1 MENGGMEPLGAPPQ
15 VPLDLKNGQNS
26 GKLAKLLSFLP
37 CRTLEVH
44 WPISH
49 SQLVWWKM
57 CRWIMG
63 IGILRGPLRGL
74 LKPVVSKM
82 AKKAKKWIMAYFS
95 VLLDPR
101 GKLTYQSIKSNVLR
115 NLQVDNRG
123 LGLQG
128 APFRIPRGSKMPKN
142 SKRLPFFSA
151 SPQCNSALWVI
162 AIKRF
167 ERCVDNRGLGHIGPL
182 KSPHTQVILG

>member
-1 MENGGMEPLGAPPQ
+1 MCCLQWLVFRKKPFWS
-15 VPLDLKNGQNS
+15 KNGKSWGNLFFLHPFIL
-26 GKLAKLLSFLP
+26 KLYIGILMITIKP
-37 CRTLEVH
+37 
-44 WPISH
+44 WG
-49 SQLVWWKM
+49 
-57 CRWIMG
+57 G
-63 IGILRGPLRGL
+63 IGILRGLLRGL

-101 GKLTYQSIKSNVLR
+101 GKLTYQSIKSNVVR
-115 NLQVDNRG
+115 NSHVDNRG
-123 LGLQG
+123 LGPQG